1 MRDIPHCNLKEIL
14 EKEGISQIDLSG
26 SIKTAYGT
34 INKTCNNRYNPAPTL
49 KNKILKGVNK
59 LSDRIYTLE
68 EIFPNTDK

>member
-1 MRDIPHCNLKEIL
+1 MRDISNCNLKEIL
-14 EKEGISQIDLSG
+14 EKEGINQIDLSK
-26 SIKTAYGT
+26 SIKKAYGT
-34 INKTCNNRYNPAPTL
+34 INKICNNRYNPPPTL